1 MFAASTTVAPRSW
14 EGLRRRGGKAY
25 LPSGG
30 EPIGME
36 EIHITECPACGHPM
50 SSHHGH
56 HCKDCER
63 DGVECAALEGGVESP
78 GG

>member
-1 MFAASTTVAPRSW
+1 
-14 EGLRRRGGKAY
+14 
-25 LPSGG
+25 
-30 EPIGME
+30 ME
-36 EIHITECPACGHPM
+36 DIQITDCPACGHSM

>member
-1 MFAASTTVAPRSW
+1 
-14 EGLRRRGGKAY
+14 
-25 LPSGG
+25 
-30 EPIGME
+30 ME
-36 EIHITECPACGHPM
+36 EIQITECPACGHPM
-50 SSHHGH
+50 SSHHGR